1 MQIIKEACVDSLND
15 AINAEINGANRIELC
30 GRLDLDGL
38 TPSRKLIKETCLVLK
53 IPIRVMIRPKHP
65 SFIYTKGEILKM
77 IEEIK
82 YCKELGV
89 DGVVFGCLDKE
100 SNFNMRQIEQLSRT
114 AKPLNVIIHKSI
126 DYTKSVIDSLLL
138 LIKNRNINGVLTSG
152 GQLFAKDSVKTL
164 KKMLDLAPDSFEIIS
179 AGGITFENINVV
191 HSLINGK
198 YYHGKKLI
206 RLNTKNE

>member
-38 TPSRKLIKETCLVLK
+38 TPSRKLIKETYLVLK

-65 SFIYTKGEILKM
+65 SFIYTKDEILKM

-100 SNFNMRQIEQLSRT
+100 SNFNMHQIEQLSRT

-152 GQLFAKDSVKTL
+152 GQLFAKDSEKTL

>member
-1 MQIIKEACVDSLND
+1 MQIIKEVCVDSLED
-15 AINAEINGANRIELC
+15 AINAEKNGANRIELC
-30 GRLDLDGL
+30 SRLDLDGL
-38 TPSRKLIKETCLVLK
+38 SPPRKLIKEAHKALI

-65 SFIYTKGEILKM
+65 SFRYTEEEILKM

-89 DGVVFGCLDKE
+89 DGVVFGCLDKN
-100 SNFNMRQIEQLSRT
+100 SNFNMKQIKLLSIV

-126 DYTKSVIDSLLL
+126 DFTNSVIDSLEL
-138 LIKNRNINGVLTSG
+138 LIKNKDVNGVLTSG
-152 GQLFAKDSVKTL
+152 GQRFAKDSVKTL

-179 AGGITFENINVV
+179 AGGITFENIDSL
-191 HSLINGK
+191 HSLVRGK